1 MTEAGQTHES
11 FVNKMKIRTAEGK
24 QTIFHRGAF
33 AYRKR
38 NGT

>member
-24 QTIFHRGAF
+24 QTILSTDVF
-33 AYRKR
+33 
-38 NGT
+38 